1 MKIFNSTES
10 FKIKE
15 RGWISRIVKPEDM
28 GGLTFGELDALIKN
42 QEPVKINGRVEII
55 LGYEY
60 FAIGRQDSDQII
72 FSAGFCVKG
81 VEDGE

>member
-1 MKIFNSTES
+1 MKIFNSNES
-10 FKIKE
+10 FEIKE

-42 QEPVKINGRVEII
+42 QEPVQINGRVEII

-60 FAIGRQDSDQII
+60 FAIGRKDSDPIT
-72 FSAGFCVKG
+72 FPAGFCVKG
-81 VEDGE
+81 GKTTA